1 MQSSHNQIEIKIKKS
16 AKGKIFFAD
25 DFVKFGSSENIRK
38 VLSRLEKE
46 GLLERLAQGIYVVP
60 KKDAL
65 LGTLYPT
72 TEAIALE
79 IAKRDKARIA
89 PTGALAL
96 YQLGITTQIPLKAV
110 YLTDGAQRII
120 TIGNRTIQFKKTTPR
135 SLAIKDQLL
144 LLITQALKE
153 IGQHKVT
160 DWHLQK
166 LKSFALQLDNTVLK
180 SQLKL
185 APVWVQKRIM
195 ELRN

>member
-1 MQSSHNQIEIKIKKS
+1 MQSSHNQIELKIKKS
-16 AKGKIFFAD
+16 TKGKIFFAD

-46 GLLERLAQGIYVVP
+46 GLIARLAQGIYLVP
-60 KKDAL
+60 KKDEL

-72 TEAIALE
+72 TEEIALE

-89 PTGALAL
+89 PTGSLAI

-110 YLTDGAQRII
+110 YLTDGAQRVI

-135 SLAIKDQLL
+135 NLAIKDHLL

-160 DWHLQK
+160 GLHLQK
-166 LKSFALQLDNTVLK
+166 LHPFALQLDSEILK
-180 SQLKL
+180 MQLKF
-185 APVWVQKRIM
+185 APVWVQKKIN
-195 ELRN
+195 ELRS

>member
-16 AKGKIFFAD
+16 AKGTIFFAD

-166 LKSFALQLDNTVLK
+166 LKPFALELDNTVLK

>member
-1 MQSSHNQIEIKIKKS
+1 MQSSHNQIESKIKKS

-46 GLLERLAQGIYVVP
+46 GLLERLAQGIYLVP
-60 KKDAL
+60 KKDEL

-72 TEAIALE
+72 TEEIAIE

-89 PTGALAL
+89 PTGSLAL

-110 YLTDGAQRII
+110 YLTDGAQR
-120 TIGNRTIQFKKTTPR
+120 TIAIGKRTIQFKKTTPR
-135 SLAIKDQLL
+135 NLAIKDQLL
-144 LLITQALKE
+144 MLITQALKE

-160 DWHLQK
+160 ETHLQK
-166 LKSFALQLDNTVLK
+166 LKSFAKQLDNDILK
-180 SQLKL
+180 SQLKF
-185 APVWVQKRIM
+185 APVWIQKRIL
-195 ELRN
+195 EIRN

>member
-110 YLTDGAQRII
+110 YLTDGAQRVI
-120 TIGNRTIQFKKTTPR
+120 TIGNRSIQFKKTTPR

-160 DWHLQK
+160 DWYLQK
-166 LKSFALQLDNTVLK
+166 LKPFALQLDTAVLK

>member
-1 MQSSHNQIEIKIKKS
+1 MQSSHNQVELKIKKS
-16 AKGKIFFAD
+16 SKGKIFFAD
-25 DFVKFGSSENIRK
+25 DFAKFGSSENIRK

-46 GLLERLAQGIYVVP
+46 GLLERLAQGIYLVP

-72 TEAIALE
+72 TEEIAIE

-96 YQLGITTQIPLKAV
+96 YQLGLSTQIPLKGV

-120 TIGNRTIQFKKTTPR
+120 TIGNRSIQFKKTAPR
-135 SLAIKDQLL
+135 NLAIKDH
-144 LLITQALKE
+144 LLILIAQALKE
-153 IGQHKVT
+153 IGQNKIN
-160 DWHLQK
+160 DIHLEK
-166 LKSFALQLDNTVLK
+166 LKPFVLQLDAEVLK
-180 SQLKL
+180 SQTKY
-185 APVWVQKRIM
+185 APVWVQKRIE